1 MYEMYWD
8 VWGCIGMCGDVLGCM
23 RCIGMCGDVLG
34 CVRCIG
40 MYEMYW
46 DV

>member
-1 MYEMYWD
+1 MYWD
-8 VWGCIGMCGDVLGCM
+8 VWG
-23 RCIGMCGDVLG
+23 CIGMCGDVLG